1 MNTQDLQRQSFNPG
15 HTQAIYDNFHFSQA
29 TRVGN
34 MIWVS
39 GQVGI
44 DEAMVPAE
52 GIQAQSHLAFQ
63 SLRTILEAAGASLA
77 DVVELMTFHTDL
89 QAEVHAFGQ
98 VKDEYFPERYPAWTA
113 VGISQLASQNGVR
126 SRCRLNAFNQR
137 NHFLSCMMLKRL
149 PRIVSTP
156 KTVIQ
161 RPPHVAA
168 AR

>member
-1 MNTQDLQRQSFNPG
+1 
-15 HTQAIYDNFHFSQA
+15 
-29 TRVGN
+29 

-44 DEAMVPAE
+44 DEAMVPAD

-63 SLRTILEAAGASLA
+63 SLRTILEAAGASLV

-113 VGISQLASQNGVR
+113 VGISQLAMPGLRVEVR
-126 SRCRLNAFNQR
+126 AVAVIGSG
-137 NHFLSCMMLKRL
+137 
-149 PRIVSTP
+149 RI
-156 KTVIQ
+156 
-161 RPPHVAA
+161 
-168 AR
+168 